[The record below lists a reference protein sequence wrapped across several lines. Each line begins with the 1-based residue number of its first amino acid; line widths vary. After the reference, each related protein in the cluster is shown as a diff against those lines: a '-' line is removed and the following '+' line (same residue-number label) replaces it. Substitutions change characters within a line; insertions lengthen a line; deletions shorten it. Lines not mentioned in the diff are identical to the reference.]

1 MEDFMKVSVIGVGYV
16 GLVTATCLANLGNK
30 VIGIDIDKKKI
41 DNLKKGIIPI
51 YEPGLEDMV
60 KKNYQAKRI
69 NFTTNFNKS
78 VQKSDIV
85 FIAVGTP
92 PQEDGSA
99 DLQYVLTAAK
109 QIAKAMKKY
118 TIVINK
124 STVPI
129 GTGKMVEN
137 EIKKYYKDDFDVVSN
152 PEFLREG
159 SAVSD
164 FLNPD
169 RVVIGHASK
178 KSKEMLNKLYKPLNT
193 TILFTN
199 IKTAEMIKYA
209 SNSMLATQISFINS
223 IANICK
229 KVGANVEDVS
239 RGMKLDKRIGKYSF
253 LSAGA
258 GYGGSCF
265 PKDVKALVQIARKND
280 YHFKILEEVENVNKL
295 QRVAIANE
303 VLKMLKKPKGKK
315 VAIWGLAFKPNTD
328 DMREAPSID
337 IIQALQNQ
345 GVKIQAF
352 DPVAQDNART
362 MLKNIKYFHNSK
374 EVLIGCDLLL
384 VMTDWDEFK
393 QIDIKIIKK
402 KLKKPVIFDARNIWD
417 PEEMKKE
424 KIIYQSIGR

>member
-1 MEDFMKVSVIGVGYV
+1 MKVSVIGVGYV
-16 GLVTATCLANLGNK
+16 GLVTATCLANLGND
-30 VIGIDIDKKKI
+30 VIGIDIDEKKI
-41 DNLKKGIIPI
+41 KNLKKGIIPI
-51 YEPGLEDMV
+51 YEPGLEDLV
-60 KKNYQAKRI
+60 KKNYKAGRI
-69 NFTTNFNKS
+69 TFTTDFKKS

-99 DLQYVLTAAK
+99 DLQYVLAAAK

-118 TIVINK
+118 TVIVNK

-137 EIKKYYKDDFDVVSN
+137 EVKKYYKGDFDVVSN

-159 SAVSD
+159 SAVGD

-169 RVVIGHASK
+169 RVVVGHASQK
-178 KSKEMLNKLYKPLNT
+178 AKNILNKLYKPLNS

-199 IKTAEMIKYA
+199 IETAEMIKYA

-223 IANICK
+223 VATICK

-239 RGMKLDKRIGKYSF
+239 RGMKLDKRIGKHSF

-280 YHFKILEEVENVNKL
+280 CRFKILEEVENVNKF
-295 QRVAIANE
+295 QRETITNE
-303 VLKMLKKPKGKK
+303 VLSMLKKPKGKT
-315 VAIWGLAFKPNTD
+315 VCVWGLAFKPNTD
-328 DMREAPSID
+328 DMREAPSVD
-337 IIQALQNQ
+337 IINALQKE
-345 GVKIQAF
+345 GVKIHAF
-352 DPVAQDNART
+352 DPVAEENARV
-362 MLKNIKYFHNSK
+362 MMKKIKYFNNSK
-374 EVLIGCDLLL
+374 KALKNCNLLL

-393 QIDIKIIKK
+393 EIDINDIKK
-402 KLKKPVIFDARNIWD
+402 ELKSPIIFDARNIWS
-417 PEEMKKE
+417 PEEMKQE
-424 KIIYQSIGR
+424 GIVYQSIGR

>member
-1 MEDFMKVSVIGVGYV
+1 MKVSVIGIGYV
-16 GLVTATCLANLGNK
+16 GLVTATCFANLGND
-30 VIGIDIDKKKI
+30 VIGIDVDKTKVS
-41 DNLKKGIIPI
+41 NLKEGIIPI
-51 YEPGLEDMV
+51 YEPGLEDLV
-60 KKNYQAKRI
+60 KKNYKAGRI
-69 NFTTNFNKS
+69 TFTTEFKKS

-109 QIAKAMKKY
+109 QIAQAIKKY
-118 TIVINK
+118 TIIVNK

-129 GTGKMVEN
+129 GTGKMVEK
-137 EIKKYYKDDFDVVSN
+137 EIKKYYKGSFDVVSN

-159 SAVSD
+159 SAVGD

-178 KSKEMLNKLYKPLNT
+178 KAKDMLNKLYKPLNS

-199 IKTAEMIKYA
+199 IETAEMIKYA

-223 IANICK
+223 VANICK
-229 KVGANVEDVS
+229 KVGANIEDVS

-280 YHFKILEEVENVNKL
+280 YRFKILEEVENVNKF
-295 QRVAIANE
+295 QRETIANE
-303 VLKMLKKPKGKK
+303 VLKMLKKPKGKT
-315 VAIWGLAFKPNTD
+315 VCVWGLAFKPNTD
-328 DMREAPSID
+328 DMREAPSVD
-337 IIQALQNQ
+337 IIKTLQNQ
-345 GVKIQAF
+345 DVKIQAF
-352 DPVAQDNART
+352 DPVAQENAKT
-362 MLKNIKYFHNSK
+362 MVKKVKYFSDSK
-374 EVLIGCDLLL
+374 KALKKCDLLL
-384 VMTDWDEFK
+384 AMTDWDEFK
-393 QIDIKIIKK
+393 EINISDIKKE
-402 KLKKPVIFDARNIWD
+402 LKSPMIFDARNIWN
-417 PEEMKKE
+417 PEEMKQE
-424 KIIYQSIGR
+424 GIIYQSIGR

>member
-1 MEDFMKVSVIGVGYV
+1 MKVAVIGIGYV

-30 VIGIDIDKKKI
+30 VIGIDIDKKRVK
-41 DNLKKGIIPI
+41 NLKNGIIPI
-51 YEPGLEDMV
+51 YEPGLEELV
-60 KKNYQAKRI
+60 KNNYEAGRLSY
-69 NFTTNFNKS
+69 TTNLTQAVK
-78 VQKSDIV
+78 KSDII

-92 PQEDGSA
+92 PREDGSA
-99 DLQYVLTAAK
+99 DLQYVLDAAG
-109 QIAKAMKKY
+109 QIAKAMNGYKV
-118 TIVINK
+118 IINK

-137 EIKKYYKDDFDVVSN
+137 EIKKYYKGDFDVVSN

-159 SAVSD
+159 SAVFD

-169 RVVIGHASK
+169 RVVVGHASK
-178 KSKEMLNKLYKPLNT
+178 KSKDMLKKLYKPLNT
-193 TILFTN
+193 TILFTD

-239 RGMKLDKRIGKYSF
+239 AGMKLDKRIGKYSF

-265 PKDVKALVQIARKND
+265 PKDVKALIQIARKND
-280 YHFKILEEVENVNKL
+280 YHFKILEEVENVNRF
-295 QRVAIANE
+295 QREGITNE

-328 DMREAPSID
+328 DMREAPSVD
-337 IIQALQNQ
+337 IIQTLQSQ

-362 MLKNIKYFHNSK
+362 MLKNIKYFRDSK
-374 EVLIGCDLLL
+374 KVLVGCDLLL

-393 QIDIKIIKK
+393 EIDIKIIKK
-402 KLKKPVIFDARNIWD
+402 KLKNPVIFDARNIWD

-424 KIIYQSIGR
+424 GISYQSIGR